1 VSEAISAP
9 LAQEA
14 VRPVEA
20 GRTALLRSPLGIG
33 FLVMLLYA
41 LWFGAYAIAG
51 YSAHDLV
58 LISKKYAT
66 QSHNSSV
73 ITYEPHRYR
82 YTVNKTGYDGEF
94 FYFIAAD
101 PVNARY
107 YVDNAPYRYTKI
119 LYPMLA
125 RGLAL
130 GRVDLIPYT
139 LLLINWIAVGAGTA
153 LVAAWL
159 MRRRVSPCLA
169 LVYGLYPGIFIGF
182 QRDLTEPLSYAL
194 VALAIYLFDFGTTR
208 RILAAAG
215 VFALA
220 GLTRDKSLIFPALYA
235 ASLFLAGVWAVVPR
249 DRLRVLLRNVP
260 RAVVFS
266 AIAAGPLAL
275 WKLFILYWLHST
287 TVSQEAGTVTP
298 FGAIGVRD
306 SMNASTVMGIPG
318 VVLPGLICGGMAL
331 WALYKREWD
340 VKIWVLLVVVTF
352 SVVTLDPQF
361 YRDLFSMLR
370 VSAGVVLAA
379 IYCIPLF
386 DRLSARSRR
395 WFWVCVAGWI
405 PIPLAF
411 SLFGPTY
418 LYLHV

>member
-1 VSEAISAP
+1 
-9 LAQEA
+9 
-14 VRPVEA
+14 
-20 GRTALLRSPLGIG
+20 
-33 FLVMLLYA
+33 MLLYA

-51 YSAHDLV
+51 YSAHDLI

-66 QSHNSSV
+66 QSHKSSV

-139 LLLINWIAVGAGTA
+139 LLLINWFAVGAGTA
-153 LVAAWL
+153 LVATWL
-159 MRRRVSPCLA
+159 IRRRLSPWLA

-194 VALAIYLFDFGTTR
+194 VALAIYLFDYGTTW

-235 ASLFLAGVWAVVPR
+235 ASLFLAGVWAVAPR

-287 TVSQEAGTVTP
+287 TVTQEAGTVTP

-306 SMNASTVMGIPG
+306 SMNASTVMGIPS

-331 WALYKREWD
+331 WAIYKREWD

-395 WFWVCVAGWI
+395 WFWLCVAGWI

-411 SLFGPTY
+411 SLFGPMY